1 MSQNV
6 IKMIVYTMIICLEHI
21 WKLSKQ
27 VYWNMQIQSWLN
39 VLGQWL
45 TWQATALKKKIAPEL
60 LTNID
65 MLLMRGKDI
74 HGRIFH
80 AIHQCAETNNK
91 FIKKIW

>member
-1 MSQNV
+1 
-6 IKMIVYTMIICLEHI
+6 MI
-21 WKLSKQ
+21 
-27 VYWNMQIQSWLN
+27 NMTSN
-39 VLGQWL
+39 S
-45 TWQATALKKKIAPEL
+45 TEKKIAPEL

-91 FIKKIW
+91 FIKKI